1 MSDISLSEKNKKLL
15 SSLGI
20 CARARG
26 VIFGVPMI
34 CEALASKNQKGRP
47 ILVLEAADA
56 SENTHKRISDKCGFY
71 GVRLIKLEIDGTT
84 LGEALGKRTML
95 GAVALCDD
103 NFVRLVDKYI
113 E

>member
-1 MSDISLSEKNKKLL
+1 
-15 SSLGI
+15 
-20 CARARG
+20 
-26 VIFGVPMI
+26 MI
-34 CEALASKNQKGRP
+34 CEALGSNKTKGRP
-47 ILVLEAADA
+47 ILVLEASDT
-56 SENTHKRISDKCGFY
+56 SENTHKKISDKCGYY

-95 GAVALCDD
+95 GAVALTDD